1 MKWAT
6 RSIAIWAL
14 AAVAVLGVSWI
25 VLRTFSAP
33 KEVPAI
39 QVDARPIERVLA
51 AVGRVR
57 AQETVS
63 VFSRVPGQVVALSKR
78 EGDTVQAGDIL
89 GRLDDR
95 QARAVLAQATASAE
109 SQRRRWTQLR
119 RDLARTQTLLKKGY
133 ATRATAERDRSASDA
148 AATDLKRLM
157 SAIDEAQLRLRDYE
171 IRAPMAGRVLIRPV
185 DPGQVVDARTEIFQ
199 LGSSGPPDVECE
211 IDETLAGK
219 IRLGMP
225 ARLALARSPSTI
237 VPGQVTFV
245 APRVDPA
252 TGGQTVRISF
262 SANPGDVPSGQTVD
276 VNIIVERRVAA
287 IAIPRSAILTSG
299 AQPTVAVVEGN
310 QVTFREIAFQDWPA
324 SSVIVTQGLSARDV
338 VVLDP
343 AKVAEGQTIRPK
355 LTEAPE

>member
-119 RDLARTQTLLKKGY
+119 RDLARTQTLLKKG
-133 ATRATAERDRSASDA
+133 
-148 AATDLKRLM
+148 
-157 SAIDEAQLRLRDYE
+157 
-171 IRAPMAGRVLIRPV
+171 
-185 DPGQVVDARTEIFQ
+185 
-199 LGSSGPPDVECE
+199 
-211 IDETLAGK
+211 
-219 IRLGMP
+219 
-225 ARLALARSPSTI
+225 
-237 VPGQVTFV
+237 
-245 APRVDPA
+245 
-252 TGGQTVRISF
+252 
-262 SANPGDVPSGQTVD
+262 
-276 VNIIVERRVAA
+276 
-287 IAIPRSAILTSG
+287 
-299 AQPTVAVVEGN
+299 
-310 QVTFREIAFQDWPA
+310 
-324 SSVIVTQGLSARDV
+324 
-338 VVLDP
+338 
-343 AKVAEGQTIRPK
+343 
-355 LTEAPE
+355 